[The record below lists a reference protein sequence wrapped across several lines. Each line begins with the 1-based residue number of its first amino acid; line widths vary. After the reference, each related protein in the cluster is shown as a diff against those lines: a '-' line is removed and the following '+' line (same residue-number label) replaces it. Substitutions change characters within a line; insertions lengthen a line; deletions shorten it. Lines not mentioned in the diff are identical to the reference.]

1 MQIQTCFV
9 ILVIYLLKDV
19 LIPFSVLTV
28 FLDPSDTCTF
38 FFKDHTLLELN
49 KVIQHICNL

>member
-1 MQIQTCFV
+1 MQIQTYFV

-19 LIPFSVLTV
+19 LVPFSVLTV

-38 FFKDHTLLELN
+38 FFKEHTLLELN
-49 KVIQHICNL
+49 KVIQHVCNL